1 MTFFRTQDI
10 FQLGILA
17 AGSSETWSLTLRSDE
32 APRKVTEIIRIG
44 ILYLAN
50 KLIMLD
56 NGNINL
62 VELFTEHV
70 VCQTLW

>member
-1 MTFFRTQDI
+1 
-10 FQLGILA
+10 
-17 AGSSETWSLTLRSDE
+17 
-32 APRKVTEIIRIG
+32 VTEIIRIG

-50 KLIMLD
+50 KLIMLA